1 METAETLRVGKK
13 LEMEKK
19 KRKLFEAEQ
28 PRAASPGTPGSAAVE
43 GGEPETQDSC
53 RLQVDPAPSDLT
65 ARTAGE
71 RALRLN

>member
-13 LEMEKK
+13 LEMEK

-53 RLQVDPAPSDLT
+53 RLQVGPAPSDLT